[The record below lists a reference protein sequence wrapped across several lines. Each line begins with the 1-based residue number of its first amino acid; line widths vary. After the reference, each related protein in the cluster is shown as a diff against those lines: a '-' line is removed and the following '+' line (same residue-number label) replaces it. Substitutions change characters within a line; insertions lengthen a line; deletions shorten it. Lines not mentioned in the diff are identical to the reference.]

1 MMPAIN
7 RSITDSCDTALK
19 ITKVTEGGTIG
30 PIIDPATTRAAAYSV
45 L

>member
-1 MMPAIN
+1 MIPAMN
-7 RSITDSCDTALK
+7 RSITEICDTALK

-30 PIIDPATTRAAAYSV
+30 PIMEPATTKAAAYSV